1 MADEEGPHLA
11 KKLKLSEQEEI
22 QTTVSEQ
29 EDLEVAMAI
38 SASLE
43 VDTLENMTDT
53 LKNNLSELLPPGAG
67 ARVLRF
73 DANQDKGKLLAKMI
87 ALAQTNMSRDAHV
100 RAHQLIKFLRALANG
115 TPAQPHVPR
124 CSDRR
129 GPLLRVLHM
138 RAGADAEG
146 QR

>member
-73 DANQDKGKLLAKMI
+73 DANQDKGELLAKMI

-100 RAHQLIKFLRALANG
+100 RAHQV
-115 TPAQPHVPR
+115 PARPGERYSRTAPR

-138 RAGADAEG
+138 RAGADAVG